1 MHNKLENTKSSNAME
16 MYKNVSKTC
25 SELRDKNYQ
34 KKTIVKGNV
43 KSFIYFRVYYEWCGK
58 SD

>member
-1 MHNKLENTKSSNAME
+1 MEWEKYRAGLQVMHNKLENTKSSNAME

-34 KKTIVKGNV
+34 KKK
-43 KSFIYFRVYYEWCGK
+43 KL
-58 SD
+58 